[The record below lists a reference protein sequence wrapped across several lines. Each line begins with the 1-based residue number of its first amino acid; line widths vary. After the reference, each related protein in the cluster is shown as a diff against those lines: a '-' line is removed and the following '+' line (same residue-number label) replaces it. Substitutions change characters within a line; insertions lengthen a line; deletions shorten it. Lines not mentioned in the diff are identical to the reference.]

1 MNFLKDS
8 FFNYKKALPYKST
21 FQNKKVQPK
30 QDQKNIGPLYTSSK
44 FILIGEDDADDE
56 DLLKEL
62 FTSIDDS
69 FTLMF
74 VNNGY
79 KLINTLEQM
88 KADNLPC
95 LILLDYNMPE
105 MNGAEVL
112 KRLKQDPVFTNIPK
126 IIWSTSNS
134 DTYRKI
140 CIDHGALDYIIKPS
154 NIQDLKD
161 TIRNMLSVCR
171 SD

>member
-1 MNFLKDS
+1 MNFLKDQ

-30 QDQKNIGPLYTSSK
+30 QDQKNINPLYTTSK
-44 FILIGEDDADDE
+44 IILIGEDDADDE
-56 DLLKEL
+56 DLLKEI

-88 KADNLPC
+88 KAGNLPC

-112 KRLKQDPVFTNIPK
+112 EYLRQDEIFHNIPK
-126 IIWSTSNS
+126 IIWSTSKS
-134 DTYRKI
+134 DTYRKV
-140 CIDHGALDYIIKPS
+140 CKDLGAMDYIIKPS
-154 NIQDLKD
+154 NIKDLKD
-161 TIRNMLSVCR
+161 TIRFMLSICR